1 MRLIVGLPHEQRGRA
16 LAVRQWY
23 DGGLVVWG
31 RTEVEVD
38 SGEPPVVVPIIGQ
51 AAAPSRRDQQ
61 ILGAVAVHVVPR
73 NTRPELAQRL
83 REQGLAHPII
93 ERRLDVPVAE
103 PPRHVAEPWPRAC
116 ARGQPCRPGVAP
128 RARGARWLLNLVFAI
143 RLHASD
149 RKSVV

>member
-1 MRLIVGLPHEQRGRA
+1 MRLVVGLPHEQRGRA
-16 LAVRQWY
+16 LAVRQRY

-83 REQGLAHPII
+83 REQGLTHPII
-93 ERRLDVPVAE
+93 ERCLDVTVPE
-103 PPRHVAEPWPRAC
+103 PPRHVAEPRDRGSGLG
-116 ARGQPCRPGVAP
+116 ARGSG
-128 RARGARWLLNLVFAI
+128 
-143 RLHASD
+143 
-149 RKSVV
+149 